1 MSFLRRFRRKSG
13 SGSRDSS
20 VHRDES
26 SCNSSRRNS
35 SVLSNSSD
43 SREGSMTKTSKKNRL
58 FSKLSNS
65 LSSSKDK
72 DLKKSRSSDGDF
84 HINPYN
90 TYQKNAQPDPIQDD
104 PDPFGVLYD
113 KQIIKS
119 DPQYTSTYKTRKSI
133 HSLTPPNDMD
143 FPKENEED
151 KYKTVTLSSYRK
163 YFRDKYL
170 NDQNKQPQHNP
181 SWFVEVDKKPDREK
195 DREKVIHESPQEVL
209 IFEND
214 NYRRNSRSPLRH
226 SRSPVRRTDTFR
238 VTEPSTQTIR
248 IQIRNSP
255 QKMVPVGVAKPMVTS
270 AWNKTTTVHTQYQP
284 RSTSAAKP
292 VQQQRAPYQT
302 RIQIKPTSILVSPSP
317 KVKSVTHF
325 GDHVARPNLVAR
337 PNITATS
344 ERLSRPNMRVPPNN
358 NRVKV
363 RIPSKSPIK
372 VPWR

>member
-20 VHRDES
+20 VVRDES
-26 SCNSSRRNS
+26 SRDSSRRNS
-35 SVLSNSSD
+35 SVFSNSSD
-43 SREGSMTKTSKKNRL
+43 TSTTKVSKKNRL
-58 FSKLSNS
+58 FSKLSS
-65 LSSSKDK
+65 LSSKDK
-72 DLKKSRSSDGDF
+72 DKEKTLTRKSKSSDGEF

-113 KQIIKS
+113 KQMIKS
-119 DPQYTSTYKTRKSI
+119 DPQFTSTYKIRKSI
-133 HSLTPPNDMD
+133 HKLPPPDLD

-170 NDQNKQPQHNP
+170 NDQNKQPPHNP
-181 SWFVEVDKKPDREK
+181 SWFVEVEKKP
-195 DREKVIHESPQEVL
+195 SPEPHKIVHQEEVL
-209 IFEND
+209 VFDNE
-214 NYRRNSRSPLRH
+214 NYRKNSRSPLRN
-226 SRSPVRRTDTFR
+226 SRSPVRRTDTFK
-238 VTEPSTQTIR
+238 VTEPTIR

-255 QKMVPVGVAKPMVTS
+255 QKVVPVGVAKPMVTS

-284 RSTSAAKP
+284 SSRSTTVYKP
-292 VQQQRAPYQT
+292 TVQQQQHRAPYQT
-302 RIQIKPTSILVSPSP
+302 RIQIKPQQQHHHHSSSILVSPST

-325 GDHVARPNLVAR
+325 GDHIARPTSIV
-337 PNITATS
+337 ATS
-344 ERLSRPNMRVPPNN
+344 ERLSRPNVRVVPPNN
-358 NRVKV
+358 RRM